1 MKNFKEKLLAYFT
14 KRNTFKIVVIELIV
28 MGLLLCAL
36 LMMFVDVRVTLKGD
50 ETITVAAGSAY
61 SEPGYSAT
69 ADGRNVTDR
78 VKVTGEVNT
87 DVAGTYRLCYS
98 ARYLFSRGK
107 AYRTVIVV
115 RKDEGVTSA
124 SGVSIT
130 LKGDREMTIKLGEAF
145 FEPGYRAQDKDGN
158 DLTDQVQVTGEV
170 DSSRAGTYRIIYALR
185 DAKAYRSVTVEAIGE
200 TTGTQPTQGQ
210 TTSPQ
215 PSVEQPNGK
224 VIYLTFDDG
233 PGKYTQELLDVLKKY
248 DAKATFFVVNTQYSQ
263 KEEMMKAI
271 VAGGH
276 AIGIHSMTHEWS
288 VYDSEQA
295 FLNDMYG
302 MQKIIADATGVTTT
316 LMRFPG
322 GSSNTVSKK
331 HCQGIMTLLTKKVT
345 ELGMQYFDWDVDSDD
360 AGSAK
365 DANTVAQNVIR
376 GIQNAGRDY
385 VVVLQHD
392 IKGYSVDA
400 VEQILKWG
408 LENGYTFQALTPSS
422 PTCHHNV
429 NN

>member
-36 LMMFVDVRVTLKGD
+36 LTMFVDVRVTLKGD
-50 ETITVAAGSAY
+50 QTITVAAGSAY
-61 SEPGYSAT
+61 SEPGYYAT
-69 ADGRNVTDR
+69 ADGRDVTDR

-87 DVAGTYRLCYS
+87 DVPGTYRLCYS
-98 ARYLFSRGK
+98 ARYLLSRGK
-107 AYRTVIVV
+107 AYRDVIVV
-115 RKDEGVTSA
+115 REDEDVTSE

-130 LKGDREMTIKLGEAF
+130 LKGDREMTIKLGENF
-145 FEPGYRAQDKDGN
+145 DEPGYRAQDKDGN
-158 DLTDQVQVTGEV
+158 DLTEQVQVTGEV
-170 DSSRAGTYRIIYALR
+170 DSNRAGTYRITYALR
-185 DAKAYRSVTVEAIGE
+185 DAKAYRTVTVEAGTE
-200 TTGTQPTQGQ
+200 TTT
-210 TTSPQ
+210 Q
-215 PSVEQPNGK
+215 PSVEQPEGK

-276 AIGIHSMTHEWS
+276 AIGVHSMTHEWS
-288 VYDSEQA
+288 VYDSEQS
-295 FLNDMYG
+295 FLDDMYA

-365 DANTVAQNVIR
+365 DADTVAQNVIR
-376 GIQNAGRDY
+376 GIQNAGKDY

-392 IKGYSVDA
+392 IKSYSVEA

-408 LENGYTFQALTPSS
+408 LANGYTFQALTPSS